1 MIFLTSFEMTISY
14 FYFRRGGRRSRP
26 PLLKS
31 VYISLCH
38 YEQSE
43 EYKTIYQTI
52 VILNQKHPRPTGQYG
67 HHISKLST
75 FEKSYHKIYLYFVT
89 LFLYFITVYHHFV
102 THQCLLDVLYIFH
115 HCIYNYENIPL
126 LSSDVKFVR
135 VSPT

>member
-43 EYKTIYQTI
+43 EYKTIYRTI
-52 VILNQKHPRPTGQYG
+52 VILNQKNSRSDKQDNMVSTSQNYRPSKRVITKSTYISLHFFLISLQFIIISI
-67 HHISKLST
+67 HISAYSMFYIFFT
-75 FEKSYHKIYLYFVT
+75 IVYTIMKIYLCS
-89 LFLYFITVYHHFV
+89 
-102 THQCLLDVLYIFH
+102 HQM
-115 HCIYNYENIPL
+115 
-126 LSSDVKFVR
+126 
-135 VSPT
+135 